1 MERKV
6 KDILTAE
13 EISSLP
19 RWVKDD
25 IENAFFVPGS
35 DISIEISNGKRFCLT
50 NKINDLSGAEWT
62 SQLCSVLNLSL
73 IHI

>member
-25 IENAFFVPGS
+25 IENAYS
-35 DISIEISNGKRFCLT
+35 DAEDFSDESVKKLAKLTFGVNLIERVFR
-50 NKINDLSGAEWT
+50 
-62 SQLCSVLNLSL
+62 
-73 IHI
+73 